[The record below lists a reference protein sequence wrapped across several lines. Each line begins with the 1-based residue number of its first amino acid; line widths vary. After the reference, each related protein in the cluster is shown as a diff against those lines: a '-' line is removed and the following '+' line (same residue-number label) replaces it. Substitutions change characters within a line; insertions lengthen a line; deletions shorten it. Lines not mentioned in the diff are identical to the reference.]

1 MTTTAPSPAPASS
14 PVPAPSPTPAEET
27 TAVSVPPSAD
37 CLADSAGGLT
47 FDVAD
52 WRPAAG
58 TAAYLVL
65 VPRDADTA
73 TEEVRL
79 PLTPG
84 PEGRLRAVLTASAT
98 LAEGR
103 WDVHVAADGAA
114 PQRILPGMNDLR
126 ALVDRTPEPGTGPL
140 AVRIPYATKHGNLS
154 LRSWLRADHAEAG
167 DIRVDGGA
175 LAVVGR
181 LHRVE
186 DPGTWLAGAVV
197 EARRRSDKQ
206 ALTVP
211 VTADGDGFAFTLP
224 YADPAASWSG
234 DADVWDLWLRPAEGD
249 PVRIARILDDVADKK
264 PIFTYPARK
273 VDAPHGAAKAVPY
286 YTVDN
291 DLSVRVQA
299 A

>member
-1 MTTTAPSPAPASS
+1 M
-14 PVPAPSPTPAEET
+14 
-27 TAVSVPPSAD
+27 
-37 CLADSAGGLT
+37 
-47 FDVAD
+47 AD

-58 TAAYLVL
+58 RTGYLVL

-73 TEEVRL
+73 TDEVRL
-79 PLTPG
+79 PLAPG
-84 PEGRLRAVLTASAT
+84 ADGRLRAVLAAAAT

-103 WDVHVAADGAA
+103 WDLHVAADGTD
-114 PQRILPGMNDLR
+114 PQRLLPGMNDLR

-154 LRSWLRADHAEAG
+154 LRSWLRAAHAEAG
-167 DIRVDGGA
+167 DLRIDGGT
-175 LAVVGR
+175 LAVTGR
-181 LHRVE
+181 LHRI
-186 DPGTWLAGAVV
+186 GNQGGLLAGAVV

-206 ALTVP
+206 ALTAP
-211 VTADGDGFAFTLP
+211 VTADGDGFAFTLA
-224 YADPAASWSG
+224 YADLAAAWSG
-234 DADVWDLWLRPAEGD
+234 EADVWDLWLRPADRD
-249 PVRIARILDDVADKK
+249 PVRIARILDDIADKK

-273 VDAPHGAAKAVPY
+273 ADAPQGAVKAVPY